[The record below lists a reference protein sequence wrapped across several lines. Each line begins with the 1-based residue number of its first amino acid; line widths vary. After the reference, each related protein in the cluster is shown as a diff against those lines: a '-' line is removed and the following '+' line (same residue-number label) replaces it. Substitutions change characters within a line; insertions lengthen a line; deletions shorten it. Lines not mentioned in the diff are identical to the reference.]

1 MKRFSKIA
9 LIAAAAVS
17 TVTFQSCTDLEET
30 IYEDITADNFFSSEG
45 DYYSVLVNAYGNL
58 RPLLWGYFNNSQIS
72 SDETIVPTRG
82 GDWGD
87 GGKWRELHQHNWTPV
102 NAEVVGHWNDANKG
116 LAQTNQFIYDLDAAD
131 ASLFSVYNKDVLMA
145 EARVL
150 RAFYYFQLMDFYGGV
165 PILQSRF
172 IDPANLA
179 SEEYS

>member
-58 RPLLWGYFNNSQIS
+58 RPWLWSYYNVSQVS

-87 GGKWRELHQHNWTPV
+87 GGVWRELHH
-102 NAEVVGHWNDANKG
+102 
-116 LAQTNQFIYDLDAAD
+116 AQLVSN
-131 ASLFSVYNKDVLMA
+131 
-145 EARVL
+145 
-150 RAFYYFQLMDFYGGV
+150 
-165 PILQSRF
+165 
-172 IDPANLA
+172 
-179 SEEYS
+179 